1 MTHVQHH
8 TTDPPAPARP
18 VAVCHPC
25 RRAFTRPAWDTLRF
39 VGEAGDGVER
49 LEHRACPCGRTL
61 ALSLGPDYPLGAVGA
76 VD

>member
-1 MTHVQHH
+1 MTTIQLHI
-8 TTDPPAPARP
+8 TDTPMPLR
-18 VAVCHPC
+18 VVVVCHDC
-25 RRAFTRPAWDTLRF
+25 GHGYTRPAWDTLPF

-49 LEHRACPCGRTL
+49 LQHRRCPCGRTL